1 VAVGLLLAVGLYFVL
16 DVVSLQYLESRGADQ
31 IARVMAAESATLDL
45 GNVPFLPGF
54 ITGRLGHAE
63 VKVRGASA
71 PGGLRVQS
79 VTTSLSDVRFSASRM
94 FALAR
99 SSFAAR
105 TKVEASQTIGSMELA
120 ESDLEDFVQRAV
132 PLIGSLEVKAS
143 GIEVNFLTEGASLS
157 DDDEAEDDE
166 LTKPA
171 RYLPRVE
178 SGRIVL
184 IPTSVSQIDRRFRAE
199 AERIR
204 NLIELPQIPEGLSA
218 VARLGEGVVVVEV
231 QGPEVELTVGEGNPD
246 E

>member
-1 VAVGLLLAVGLYFVL
+1 MAVGLLVAVGLYFVV

-31 IARVMAAESATLDL
+31 IARTMAAESATLDL

-54 ITGRLGHAE
+54 ITGRLGRAE

-79 VTTSLSDVRFSASRM
+79 VTTTLRDVHFSPGRM

-105 TKVEASQTIGSMELA
+105 TKVEASQPLGSIEIA
-120 ESDLEDFVQRAV
+120 EDDLEDFVQRSV
-132 PLIGSLEVKAS
+132 PLIGSLQVRAS
-143 GIEVNFLTEGASLS
+143 GIEVHFLTEGASLS
-157 DDDEAEDDE
+157 DDDEPSEE
-166 LTKPA
+166 EISKPA
-171 RYLPRVE
+171 RYLPKVE
-178 SGRIVL
+178 AGRIVL
-184 IPTSVSQIDRRFRAE
+184 VPTSVSQIDRRFRAE

-231 QGPEVELTVGEGNPD
+231 QGAEVELMVGEGSP

>member
-1 VAVGLLLAVGLYFVL
+1 
-16 DVVSLQYLESRGADQ
+16 
-31 IARVMAAESATLDL
+31 MAAESATLDL

-54 ITGRLGHAE
+54 ITGRLGRAE

-79 VTTSLSDVRFSASRM
+79 VTTTLRDVHFSPGRM

-105 TKVEASQTIGSMELA
+105 TKVEASQPLGSIELA
-120 ESDLEDFVQRAV
+120 EDDLEDFVQRSV
-132 PLIGSLEVKAS
+132 PLIGSLQVRAS
-143 GIEVNFLTEGASLS
+143 GIEVHFLTEGASLS
-157 DDDEAEDDE
+157 DDSSDNDGPSQEEIS
-166 LTKPA
+166 KPA
-171 RYLPRVE
+171 RYLPKVE

-184 IPTSVSQIDRRFRAE
+184 VPTSVSQIDRRFRAE

-231 QGPEVELTVGEGNPD
+231 QGAEVELMVGEGSP